1 MGAVILNTPS
11 LENTDLIILI
21 CMSAGKST
29 LLVNSRLDVDLPI
42 LSSWLAKENKIEDC
56 SYNLN
61 T

>member
-42 LSSWLAKENKIEDC
+42 LSSWLAKKRKLKIVAII
-56 SYNLN
+56 
-61 T
+61 